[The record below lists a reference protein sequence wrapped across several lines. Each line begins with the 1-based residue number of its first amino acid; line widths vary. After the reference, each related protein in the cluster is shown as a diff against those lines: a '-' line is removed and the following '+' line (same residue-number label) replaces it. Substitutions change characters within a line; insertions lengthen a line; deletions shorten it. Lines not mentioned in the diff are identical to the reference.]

1 MKAEDLA
8 KRMTDTELADEL
20 IARLNTLIEDEE
32 IREAVEQLCLRQ
44 RAKVHGTALAT
55 HPTIQVSLEDDD
67 LYNLG
72 FLGLLNGVVGA
83 IPEGEDKGCGYIA
96 ALYDF
101 TDAEKTDMK
110 LTSFKR
116 FDTRG
121 YKINE
126 S

>member
-1 MKAEDLA
+1 
-8 KRMTDTELADEL
+8 MTDTELADEL
-20 IARLNTLIEDEE
+20 IARLNALIEDEE

-55 HPTIQVSLEDDD
+55 HPTIQVIQEGD
-67 LYNLG
+67 LYLLG

-83 IPEGEDKGCGYIA
+83 ILEGEDKGCGYIA
-96 ALYDF
+96 ALYAF

-116 FDTRG
+116 FDTREDT
-121 YKINE
+121 K
-126 S
+126 